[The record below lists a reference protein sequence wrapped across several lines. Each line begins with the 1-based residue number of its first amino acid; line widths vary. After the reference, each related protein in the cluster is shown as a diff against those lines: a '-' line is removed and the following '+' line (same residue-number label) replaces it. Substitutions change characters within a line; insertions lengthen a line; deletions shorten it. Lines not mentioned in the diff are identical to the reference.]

1 MAEVY
6 VHFPLFAFFFK
17 LLPYVLRSQ
26 IGRREVAEA
35 VDGRGSIQRKE

>member
-35 VDGRGSIQRKE
+35 VDGCRGIQCEE